1 MFKLPKIEIPKVKM
15 PDVMGKAK
23 DLTKKV
29 TSEVSSNT
37 KKVGQGIKNLNPFK
51 K

>member
-1 MFKLPKIEIPKVKM
+1 MFKLPKIKIPKVKM
-15 PDVMGKAK
+15 PNVMGKAK

-29 TSEVSSNT
+29 TSEVSSKT
-37 KKVGQGIKNLNPFK
+37 KAAGQGIKNLNPFK